1 MKIQYCSDLHLEFT
15 KNAKFLHSNRLIPQ
29 ADILVLAG
37 DIIPLWKNLRN
48 EKYFD
53 FLSESFKKVYW
64 LPGNHEYYNSDI
76 SLKTKEIRDNIH
88 LVNNIVIPIE
98 DVNLIF
104 STLWSKIS
112 IQKEL
117 FIKSHLSDF
126 SLIRIGDD
134 AFRPK
139 HYNIL
144 HQKSLK
150 FIENSLSTLKVGRNV
165 VITHHVPTLFNYPPE
180 YKDSPLNEAFAA
192 ELFDFIEKHQPE
204 AWIYGHSHINTPE
217 FKIGRTKLLT
227 NQLGYVEYGEHTS
240 FDLNKIIEV

>member
-150 FIENSLSTLKVGRNV
+150 FIENSLSTLK
-165 VITHHVPTLFNYPPE
+165 E
-180 YKDSPLNEAFAA
+180 
-192 ELFDFIEKHQPE
+192 
-204 AWIYGHSHINTPE
+204 
-217 FKIGRTKLLT
+217 IGRASCRER
-227 NQLGYVEYGEHTS
+227 V
-240 FDLNKIIEV
+240 